1 MKSSEAKVS
10 FGFRGNAPSRAGRG
24 LSAGE
29 GWPYWLRPVFWG
41 FLAFFGK
48 KPEKTGLAGMAHPP
62 YGTNFLK
69 RDGFLALNF
78 SMARIFD
85 QRPPSF
91 NSDNRHEL
99 N

>member
-1 MKSSEAKVS
+1 
-10 FGFRGNAPSRAGRG
+10 
-24 LSAGE
+24 
-29 GWPYWLRPVFWG
+29 
-41 FLAFFGK
+41 LAFFGK

-85 QRPPSF
+85 LRPPRVVESLLRATDF
-91 NSDNRHEL
+91 LHWRRPLVKNSGHRKSREAGFAL
-99 N
+99 ALGAPPLPEQGEA